1 MKDKG
6 VLLVFSG
13 PSGAGKST
21 VIHELMKNRD
31 DIVFSVSATTR
42 EPRPNEVD
50 GKDYFFISREKFE
63 EMIEQDAFLE
73 HAEYVGNCYGTPA
86 APIDAAIETGKVVI
100 LDIEVQG
107 AAQVMAKRPDC
118 VSVFLCPPSM
128 EELERRLRG
137 RGTDS
142 DEKIRKRL
150 QTAADECR
158 LAGNYQYILI
168 NDDYQCTARK
178 LDAIITAYRC
188 RSEFQTEN
196 ILKGDFAL

>member
-6 VLLVFSG
+6 LLLVFSG
-13 PSGAGKST
+13 PSGTGKST
-21 VIHELMKNRD
+21 VIHELMTKRD

-42 EPRPNEVD
+42 DPRPNEVD
-50 GKDYFFISREKFE
+50 GKDYFFISRERFE
-63 EMIEQDAFLE
+63 DMIAQDAFLE
-73 HAEYVGNCYGTPA
+73 HAEYVGNCYGTPS
-86 APIDAAIETGKVVI
+86 APIDAAIEDGKVVL

-107 AAQVMAKRPDC
+107 AAQVIAKRPDC

-142 DEKIRKRL
+142 DEKIRQRL
-150 QTAADECR
+150 QTASNECK

-168 NDDYQCTARK
+168 NDDFRCAAQK

-196 ILKGDFAL
+196 IIKGDFAL